1 MSVDISHRASSL
13 SSIPNPAAE
22 PSMTSQLE
30 ADTRG
35 GSGRK
40 RMKDYKRGL
49 RSSVQRAWMYVH
61 SEHTPDLRVDSRW
74 VLESYINSETD

>member
-13 SSIPNPAAE
+13 LSIPNPAAE

-40 RMKDYKRGL
+40 RMKNHKRGL
-49 RSSVQRAWMYVH
+49 RSSVQRAWTYVH
-61 SEHTPDLRVDSRW
+61 SEPLRVDSRW
-74 VLESYINSETD
+74 VLESYISSETD

>member
-61 SEHTPDLRVDSRW
+61 SEPLRVDSRW